1 MRNLRLDLCYDG
13 SRYRGWQRLTGVENT
28 VQGKLERALSRILNE
43 PVEVVGSGRTDAGAH
58 ALRQVANFRCQ
69 SDMPSREILAQLRRY
84 LPEDMGIYS
93 CEEVSPRFHARYHA
107 LAKTYCYRIWNSDKP
122 CVFDRR
128 FVYILPDPLNVD
140 KMRQGAAEFLGEHDF
155 SAFCTNKKMKKSTLR
170 RIDSVVIEAVGEEIR
185 ITVTGDGFLYNMVR
199 IMVGTLVEVGLG
211 RRQVRSIPLLFG
223 ADRAQAGYL
232 VPAQGLCLMEVE
244 Y

>member
-13 SRYRGWQRLTGVENT
+13 SRYRGWQRLTGAENT
-28 VQGKLERALSRILNE
+28 VQGKLETALSRIMNE
-43 PVEVVGSGRTDAGAH
+43 PVEVIGSGRTDAGAH
-58 ALRQVANFRCQ
+58 ARHQVANFHCK
-69 SDMPSREILAQLRRY
+69 SDMPSAKILAQLRRY

-93 CEEVSPRFHARYHA
+93 CEAVSPRFHARYHA
-107 LAKTYCYRIWNSDKP
+107 VRKTYCYRIWNSDMP

-128 FVYILPDPLNVD
+128 YVYILPDKLNVD
-140 KMRQGAAEFLGEHDF
+140 KMRRGAAEFLGEHDF
-155 SAFCTNKKMKKSTLR
+155 SAFCSDKKMKKSTLR
-170 RIDSVVIEAVGEEIR
+170 RIESLLIQEVGEEIQ

-199 IMVGTLVEVGLG
+199 IMVGTLIEVGLG
-211 RRQVRSIPLLFG
+211 KREAESISTLFG
-223 ADRAQAGYL
+223 ADRALAGYL